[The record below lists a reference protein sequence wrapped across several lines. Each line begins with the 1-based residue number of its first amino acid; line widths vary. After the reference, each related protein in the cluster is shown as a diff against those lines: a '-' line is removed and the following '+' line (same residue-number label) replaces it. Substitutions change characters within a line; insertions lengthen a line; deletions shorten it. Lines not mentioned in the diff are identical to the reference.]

1 MDRRKTL
8 KTLLAG
14 TVGTALVAKTTGCET
29 PTGDTVEAGPVP
41 GATEAQPLGY
51 GLRTAKEVEHDAK
64 VKAARFFTDAELA
77 TIAILADIIAPGGDG
92 EPSATEAGVP
102 EWIEFMAND
111 QPEYHQTKM
120 RGGLMWLNIESSR
133 RFEGKVFSELTET
146 QRIEIVEDIAW
157 PEEAKGTEMEA
168 GANFFSHMRFMT
180 VSGYFTSKEGIKT
193 LDYQGN
199 APNVWDGVPQ
209 EVLDKHGLAYDE
221 KYLPLYVDQ
230 SRREI
235 MAEWDDDG
243 NLIS

>member
-1 MDRRKTL
+1 
-8 KTLLAG
+8 
-14 TVGTALVAKTTGCET
+14 
-29 PTGDTVEAGPVP
+29 
-41 GATEAQPLGY
+41 
-51 GLRTAKEVEHDAK
+51 
-64 VKAARFFTDAELA
+64 
-77 TIAILADIIAPGGDG
+77 
-92 EPSATEAGVP
+92 
-102 EWIEFMAND
+102 
-111 QPEYHQTKM
+111 
-120 RGGLMWLNIESSR
+120 
-133 RFEGKVFSELTET
+133 
-146 QRIEIVEDIAW
+146 
-157 PEEAKGTEMEA
+157 
-168 GANFFSHMRFMT
+168 MRFMT